1 MVDDFLAGNRQ
12 FVEQEFKRDINY
24 YQGLAQSQHP
34 KLLWIGCSD
43 SRASED
49 IITGSKPG
57 TIFVHR
63 NVANIVAF
71 NDVNI
76 AAVLEYA
83 LNHLGIEDVVVCGH
97 YGCGGIQALL
107 EGVDENYI
115 ADWLLIASGAKD
127 AVERVEKERA
137 LSREEKLRLL
147 AEENVK
153 LQIKHLR
160 SFALIKNLERRGQAP
175 RLHGWMYSFDTGEIK
190 VLVDGR

>member
-1 MVDDFLAGNRQ
+1 MVDDLLAGNRQ

-107 EGVDENYI
+107 EGVEENYI

-127 AVERVEKERA
+127 AVERIEKERE
-137 LSREEKLRLL
+137 LSRTEKLRLL

-160 SFALIKNLERRGQAP
+160 SFALIKNLDKRGKAP

-190 VLVDGR
+190 VLIDGR